1 MTFEEFSM
9 SVHYPNRGEQFYKYY
24 EHHVALFRL
33 MCQYMNASSGF
44 EISFQEKEN
53 GRISYFITCRG
64 PAADFTML
72 AARINHN
79 VVPCMINNHIFHAQV
94 TLHSFNMIEVEFV

>member
-9 SVHYPNRGEQFYKYY
+9 SVHYPNRGEQFYECY
-24 EHHVALFRL
+24 EHQGALFRL
-33 MCQYMNASSGF
+33 GCQYRNASSGF
-44 EISFQEKEN
+44 EISIQEKDN
-53 GRISYFITCRG
+53 GGISYFITYSG
-64 PAADFTML
+64 PAADFSML